1 MITPGLFLTLEGG
14 EGAGK
19 TTQINLLSEMFRGQ
33 GKRVLVTRE
42 PSDPEIRKLL
52 VTGDPNRWSKEEE
65 VLLLMVDRHKHC
77 REVIWP
83 AIKQGQ
89 IVICDRFQDST
100 MAYQGYG
107 DGDDKNIQSLIT
119 DLYGRF
125 MGDFKPDLTILL
137 DIPVEIGLR
146 RSLRPGNKE
155 IRFESKKVQFHEN
168 LRRAYLDMAAAEP
181 ERFLKVDANQTE
193 KMVFQDIVNGMAQ
206 RKFFLNI
213 QKAGAE
219 EEIIWTPPS
228 KSR

>member
-1 MITPGLFLTLEGG
+1 MIKQGLFITLEGG

-19 TTQINLLSEMFRGQ
+19 TTQINLLAEMFRGQ
-33 GKRVLVTRE
+33 GKQVLITRE

-65 VLLLMVDRHKHC
+65 VLFLMVDRSKHC

-107 DGDDKNIQSLIT
+107 EGDDKNIQSLIT
-119 DLYGRF
+119 NLYSKF
-125 MGDFKPDLTILL
+125 MGDFKPALTILL
-137 DIPVEIGLR
+137 DIPVEIGLK
-146 RSLRPGNKE
+146 RSMRPTNKE

-168 LRRAYLDMAAAEP
+168 LRRAYLAMAEAEP
-181 ERFLKVDANQTE
+181 KRFLKIDANQTE
-193 KMVFQDIVNGMAQ
+193 KKVFQDIVNGMAQ

-219 EEIIWTPPS
+219 EESIWMPPS